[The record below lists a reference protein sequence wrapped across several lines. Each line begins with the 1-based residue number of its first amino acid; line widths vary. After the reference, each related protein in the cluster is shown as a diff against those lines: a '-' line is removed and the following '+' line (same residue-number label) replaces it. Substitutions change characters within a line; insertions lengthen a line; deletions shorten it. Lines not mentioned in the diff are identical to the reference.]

1 MSFREKTVTIL
12 ATGFFIGN
20 MPVAPGTFGTV
31 LGLPLCFLLSGLD
44 LSFAILLSI
53 IFVLFAI
60 WIAHEAEII
69 LKKKDPGCIVIDEI
83 AGIMVTFLGL
93 PFNITTAVAGFLIFR
108 LFDILKPFPIRYLE
122 RNLSGGA
129 GVVLDDVAAGIY
141 SNLSLRV
148 VVLLLPIAMKGYV

>member
-1 MSFREKTVTIL
+1 MSFRKKTVTIL

-44 LSFAILLSI
+44 LPFAILLSI
-53 IFVLFAI
+53 IFVFFAI
-60 WIAHEAEII
+60 WIAHDAELI

-83 AGIMVTFLGL
+83 AGIMVTFIGL

-108 LFDILKPFPIRYLE
+108 LFDILKPFPIRHLE
-122 RNLSGGA
+122 RKLSGGA

-148 VVLLLPIAMKGYV
+148 VVFLLPIAMKGYI